1 MATDLLSLR
10 NLLYHLIEQQN
21 AEGLNAF
28 FEAHYPADVADLL
41 QELDEDKQVTAVRL
55 VDPELAARVLAEID
69 PNDQLDLVNALPD
82 EEVARIVAALS
93 PDDAADVLAMLTEQ
107 RTNQILSCIDDRP
120 FVEDLQELLAYDPDS
135 AGGIMS
141 TNFLSLSGH
150 MTMEEALAYVRGA
163 AVENPE
169 TIYYLYVVNVHGVL
183 QGVLSMRELI
193 TAPPNSTVGQNLTP
207 EVLSVRTAD
216 PKEEAADLIARY
228 DLIAVPVVDRF
239 GHLRGIVTV
248 DDVVDVLEDRATRD
262 AYEAS
267 GISGEAEEE
276 ELLTG
281 PIREAVKARLP
292 WLVVTFF
299 GGMVAVSVV
308 NAFQGTIEAVTA
320 SAFFMPLLAGMGGN
334 VGTQSSTII
343 VRALSAGR
351 VTPSESLGLILR
363 EARLGA
369 LIGAILGS
377 SVALVGWLWQG
388 SIRLGLVVGL
398 ALLANMTT
406 AATMGTLIPMLFKRL
421 KIDPAVAS
429 APFIST
435 AIDIVGLTI
444 YFVLAT
450 LLLITV

>member
-10 NLLYHLIEQQN
+10 TVLNNLIDQQN
-21 AEGLNAF
+21 ADGLNAF
-28 FEAHYPADVADLL
+28 FEAHYPADLADLL
-41 QELDEDKQVTAVRL
+41 QELDETKRVATFHL
-55 VDPELAARVLAEID
+55 VQPVLAAHVLAEID
-69 PNDQLDLVNALPD
+69 PADQFDLVTALPD

-93 PDDAADVLAMLTEQ
+93 PDDAADLLAMLTEE
-107 RTNQILSCIDDRP
+107 RIHCILAQIDDRP

-150 MTMEEALAYVRGA
+150 MTLEEALAYVRGA
-163 AVENPE
+163 AVEKPE

-216 PKEEAADLIARY
+216 RKEDAADLIARY

-281 PIREAVKARLP
+281 PLREAIKARLP

-299 GGMVAVSVV
+299 GGMLAVTVV
-308 NAFQGTIEAVTA
+308 HAFQGTIEAVTA

-351 VTPSESLGLILR
+351 VTPADNLELIWR

-369 LIGAILGS
+369 LIGTILGI
-377 SVALVGWLWQG
+377 SVGMVGWLWQG
-388 SIRLGLVVGL
+388 SFRLGMVVGL
-398 ALLANMTT
+398 SLLANMTT
-406 AATMGTLIPMLFKRL
+406 AATMGTLIPMLFKRMR
-421 KIDPAVAS
+421 IDPAVAS

-444 YFVLAT
+444 YFALAT